1 MLNVSLN
8 SFNALNHRN
17 ATLSLPDLKAL
28 LSQGHGF
35 SRATKP
41 PSNPTRVQNVTEE
54 QNANPRAQ
62 LSPRLATKNQVV
74 TKCH

>member
-8 SFNALNHRN
+8 SFYALNHRN
-17 ATLSLPDLKAL
+17 ATVSLPDLKAL
-28 LSQGHGF
+28 LSEGHGF

-41 PSNPTRVQNVTEE
+41 PSKPTRGQDVAQE